1 MNLWEYIKSQGV
13 VSWIAFFVMLA
24 LLIYKILYV
33 Y

>member
-13 VSWIAFFVMLA
+13 VSWIAFFGMLA